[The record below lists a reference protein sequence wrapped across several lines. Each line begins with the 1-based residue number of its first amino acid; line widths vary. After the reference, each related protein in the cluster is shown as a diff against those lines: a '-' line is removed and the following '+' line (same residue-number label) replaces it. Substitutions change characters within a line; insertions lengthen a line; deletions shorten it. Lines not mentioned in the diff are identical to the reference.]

1 LSINYRNQ
9 EFELERPIEE
19 NVKDEYFK
27 IKNGGKEI
35 VLRSVM
41 QKVLSQ
47 DLQQNRRQ
55 WYLSLF
61 QAFTLLNVYLHAL
74 AVDIGDF
81 NVNKIDGLKDI
92 IDLLGAEHQR
102 KGFGHLRSGQV
113 LFGPCFMADVHK
125 EKLERIVAHL
135 HAARFVIAI
144 GEHGLEISSQL
155 VDRPIEENVK
165 DEYFKIKNG
174 G

>member
-1 LSINYRNQ
+1 
-9 EFELERPIEE
+9 
-19 NVKDEYFK
+19 
-27 IKNGGKEI
+27 
-35 VLRSVM
+35 M

-55 WYLSLF
+55 WYLPLF

-74 AVDIGDF
+74 AVDIGEFYVDTLRHTHSCGVDKHHDGSVLDVF
-81 NVNKIDGLKDI
+81 NGLKDI
-92 IDLLGAEHQR
+92 IDLLGAKHQW
-102 KGFGHLRSGQV
+102 KGFGYLRSGQV
-113 LFGPCFMADVHK
+113 LFGPCFMVDVHK

-155 VDRPIEENVK
+155 VDTGSLRVPVNKLPIILDVPPRWQQ
-165 DEYFKIKNG
+165 G
-174 G
+174 